1 MDSFKIIAPH
11 NAAVTLIN
19 LPLLIPQTLIRVS
32 ILEIEII
39 KKKRKKKQQQQKQPT
54 NLTPDSALY
63 ASR

>member
-39 KKKRKKKQQQQKQPT
+39 KKKEKKQQQQKQPT